1 MQGPLPKD
9 PMRRIVVEHA
19 GQIGRQCGH
28 CLRNSAD
35 RENPCSYNGKTSAC
49 RKHNFEGRLTLSW
62 YFAQLRNEDNY
73 VSLKIQYQWNTEDDD
88 FSTQVCSDEFVE
100 TGDFEAEMEE
110 GETGLKQPSATSKT
124 ELPAQGGPVSTETAT
139 VSGEDSNWAAEMEEL
154 RTKVKEQKMLLE
166 EENKKPK
173 GASRRMSRET
183 HKLRKEV
190 NHNKE
195 SILNNIA
202 KVIDDRR
209 ILTPSCCPTA
219 STPETLRSV
228 S

>member
-1 MQGPLPKD
+1 MMISPLKSARTSLLRQVTLRLRW
-9 PMRRIVVEHA
+9 RREKPA
-19 GQIGRQCGH
+19 
-28 CLRNSAD
+28 S
-35 RENPCSYNGKTSAC
+35 
-49 RKHNFEGRLTLSW
+49 
-62 YFAQLRNEDNY
+62 
-73 VSLKIQYQWNTEDDD
+73 
-88 FSTQVCSDEFVE
+88 
-100 TGDFEAEMEE
+100 
-110 GETGLKQPSATSKT
+110 KQPSATSKT

-209 ILTPSCCPTA
+209 ISTPSCCPTA

>member
-1 MQGPLPKD
+1 
-9 PMRRIVVEHA
+9 
-19 GQIGRQCGH
+19 
-28 CLRNSAD
+28 
-35 RENPCSYNGKTSAC
+35 
-49 RKHNFEGRLTLSW
+49 
-62 YFAQLRNEDNY
+62 
-73 VSLKIQYQWNTEDDD
+73 
-88 FSTQVCSDEFVE
+88 
-100 TGDFEAEMEE
+100 
-110 GETGLKQPSATSKT
+110 
-124 ELPAQGGPVSTETAT
+124 
-139 VSGEDSNWAAEMEEL
+139 
-154 RTKVKEQKMLLE
+154 MLLE

>member
-1 MQGPLPKD
+1 MSRLRLDRLQGY
-9 PMRRIVVEHA
+9 A
-19 GQIGRQCGH
+19 G
-28 CLRNSAD
+28 A
-35 RENPCSYNGKTSAC
+35 
-49 RKHNFEGRLTLSW
+49 
-62 YFAQLRNEDNY
+62 
-73 VSLKIQYQWNTEDDD
+73 EDDD
-88 FSTQVCSDEFVE
+88 FSTQVYSNEFVE

-110 GETGLKQPSATSKT
+110 GETGLKQPSVTSKT

-209 ILTPSCCPTA
+209 ISTPSCCPTA